1 MIKSHC
7 EMATTKLV
15 IPLIRFARAVTQDNE
30 QASYQQTED
39 TSLALIWQPSTNSDR
54 DSETSI
60 HIMRGTTILVTNG
73 GL

>member
-1 MIKSHC
+1 
-7 EMATTKLV
+7 
-15 IPLIRFARAVTQDNE
+15 
-30 QASYQQTED
+30 
-39 TSLALIWQPSTNSDR
+39 LIWQPSTNSDR